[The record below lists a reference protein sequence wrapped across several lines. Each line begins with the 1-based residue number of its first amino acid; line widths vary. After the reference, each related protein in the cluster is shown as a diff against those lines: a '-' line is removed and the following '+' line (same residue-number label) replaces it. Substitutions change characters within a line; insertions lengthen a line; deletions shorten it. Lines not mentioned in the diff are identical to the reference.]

1 MFSQSHP
8 VVGWLDGLGRRRY
21 DDLDSFSARQCSKLF
36 RTCKSGSATVSEL
49 WSDISYN
56 SRLAPRHDG
65 QIDFRILVESI

>member
-21 DDLDSFSARQCSKLF
+21 DDLDSFPARQCSKLF
-36 RTCKSGSATVSEL
+36 RTCKPDNATVSEL